1 MARIARVVYP
11 GVAHHITQRGIRHL
25 DIFIDDDD
33 RRFFI
38 KLLQKYSKKYQLK
51 IHAYCLMSNH
61 IHLVAVPEKPQS
73 MQNTMHD
80 LCTRYAAYFNRKY
93 NFSGHLFQ
101 NRYFS
106 TPLEGE
112 HSENAARY
120 VEQNPAHAGMVA
132 RADIFPWSSARGN
145 CGITEDKLLDSE
157 SPILK
162 DPENWRVALAE
173 NLDNVIIKKIQKAT
187 ESGKPLGS
195 DKFIKELETK
205 LKRKIKS
212 QKRGRPRRNL
222 LIK

>member
-11 GVAHHITQRGIRHL
+11 GVAHHITQRGIRRL

-33 RRFFI
+33 KRFFI
-38 KLLQKYSKKYQLK
+38 KLLQKYSEKYQLK

-61 IHLVAVPEKPQS
+61 IHLVAVPVKPQS
-73 MQNTMHD
+73 MQNAMHD

-120 VEQNPAHAGMVA
+120 VEQNPVRAGMVT

-145 CGITEDKLLDSE
+145 CGVTEDKLLDSE

-162 DPENWRVALAE
+162 DPENWRVALTE
-173 NLDNVIIKKIQKAT
+173 NLNDVVTKKIQKAT
-187 ESGKPLGS
+187 KSGKPLGS
-195 DKFIKELETK
+195 DKFIKEIETK